1 MTDHIYMETPP
12 IQPTVPTSSVPTDIP
27 LAESFRTKLIA
38 LWFVVSTLL
47 SALVALAAII
57 IAALTLSSGS
67 LPDTMMLLT
76 LGMYAS
82 IIVTFVY
89 LALVSYK
96 ISSGIHRLEIP
107 AYGSAQLLILF
118 NIAGSIIGI
127 AIALFMKA
135 GNLSLIPSLVSI
147 AINGVLLY
155 ILRSER
161 TLFIREGST
170 LLWKMTVGAV
180 VLLVIMTLG
189 SVGIQWKMKQQAEAD
204 LKAFSKELADR
215 AAAERA
221 RINAEP
227 TVTEWTRYKNDTFMF
242 EMEIPEGWDVREYP
256 PFKGTDDLSY
266 IIALNGK
273 GMLPADR
280 YSIVDRSHTFITVY
294 PVTDTKHYQFFQMR
308 MSQIGRSG
316 YKAAV
321 LGGVQGVDNGLDIAV
336 EHKGFVYEF
345 TDKHLLNK
353 NDEYVPSPISERMRS
368 TFVFTEPVQT
378 PVATTSADMKQTV
391 DSSASAQ
398 VQITQAP

>member
-1 MTDHIYMETPP
+1 MTDHIYMETTST
-12 IQPTVPTSSVPTDIP
+12 QPTVQPSVATDIP

-57 IAALTLSSGS
+57 IAALTISSGS

-76 LGMYAS
+76 FGMYTS

-96 ISSGIHRLEIP
+96 ISSGIHRLEIA
-107 AYGSAQLLILF
+107 AYRSAHLLILF
-118 NIAGSIIGI
+118 NIAGSTLGI
-127 AIALFMKA
+127 AAALLLKA
-135 GNLSLIPSLVSI
+135 GTLSLIPSLVSI
-147 AINGVLLY
+147 AINGTLLY

-204 LKAFSKELADR
+204 LKDFSKELADR

-242 EMEIPEGWDVREYP
+242 EMKIPEGWDVREYP

-266 IIALNGK
+266 IIALNDK

-345 TDKHLLNK
+345 TDKQLLNK

-378 PVATTSADMKQTV
+378 PVATPSADMKQAV

-398 VQITQAP
+398 V

>member
-1 MTDHIYMETPP
+1 METPP